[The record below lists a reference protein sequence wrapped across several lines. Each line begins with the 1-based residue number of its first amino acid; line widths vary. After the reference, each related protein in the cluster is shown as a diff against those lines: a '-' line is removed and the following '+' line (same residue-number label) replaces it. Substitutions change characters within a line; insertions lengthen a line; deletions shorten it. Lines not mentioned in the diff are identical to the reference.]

1 MLRII
6 EIIKGE
12 IEQMRNSKMV
22 IGLVGAMTLMVVST
36 VFAFGPCGNGAG
48 CGFGRGLGM
57 GPRLMAIDNLTKE
70 QKDQINTLK
79 TEFLRKQVTLR
90 SQKAQKRID
99 LMELASKSPQDE
111 AAIQKKKEEI
121 WAVKDQMRNE
131 ARAFGTKI
139 RSLLTPEQREKLGVW
154 MGKGAGL
161 CGPGGCHGMG
171 MRSGGGMGMHGGM
184 SGMGPKN

>member
-1 MLRII
+1 
-6 EIIKGE
+6 
-12 IEQMRNSKMV
+12 MRNSKMV
-22 IGLVGAMTLMVVST
+22 VGLVGAMTLMVVST

-48 CGFGRGLGM
+48 CGFGQGM
-57 GPRLMAIDNLTKE
+57 GQCPILASIDNLTKE
-70 QKDQINTLK
+70 QKDQINTLR

-121 WAVKDQMRNE
+121 WAVQDQLRNNR
-131 ARAFGTKI
+131 RAFSTKV

-154 MGKGAGL
+154 MGRGAGL

-171 MRSGGGMGMHGGM
+171 MRGGMGMQGGM

>member
-1 MLRII
+1 
-6 EIIKGE
+6 
-12 IEQMRNSKMV
+12 MRNSKMV

-48 CGFGRGLGM
+48 CGFGRGM
-57 GPRLMAIDNLTKE
+57 GQCPILSSIDNLTKE

-121 WAVKDQMRNE
+121 WAVQDQMRNE

-161 CGPGGCHGMG
+161 CGPGGCGMGRGMG
-171 MRSGGGMGMHGGM
+171 MRGGGGMGMHGGM

>member
-1 MLRII
+1 
-6 EIIKGE
+6 
-12 IEQMRNSKMV
+12 MRNSKMV
-22 IGLVGAMTLMVVST
+22 VGLVGAMTLMVVST

-48 CGFGRGLGM
+48 CGFGRGM
-57 GPRLMAIDNLTKE
+57 GQCPILASIDNLTKE
-70 QKDQINTLK
+70 QKDQINTLR

-121 WAVKDQMRNE
+121 WAVQDQLRNNR
-131 ARAFGTKI
+131 RAFSTKI

-154 MGKGAGL
+154 MGRGAGL

-171 MRSGGGMGMHGGM
+171 MRGGGMMGMRGGMGMQGGM

>member
-36 VFAFGPCGNGAG
+36 VFVFGPCGNGAG
-48 CGFGRGLGM
+48 CGFGRGM
-57 GPRLMAIDNLTKE
+57 GQCPILSSIDNLTKE
-70 QKDQINTLK
+70 QKDQINTLR

-121 WAVKDQMRNE
+121 WAVQDQMRNE